1 MKKTNDTNSL
11 RVALGAAC
19 VLALASAGC
28 SGVDLAG
35 RTPGPGPEGSMEPP
49 VSGAF
54 TPVLTT
60 GGVANTFHHPQSI
73 DGVRVADAREVLSRM
88 AEEGPPAYRS
98 RVHACRKMRYG
109 TVGRMLGSLGVDTA
123 STTELSAGRMWRE
136 ADQALGAPNYGA
148 RVPETTELTTASA
161 SRLFD
166 ILVQAAPEI
175 IERMPTQERCMIG
188 ERGATVFDEDG
199 ACTEEGLTCLLGEPA
214 SPEHVELCTVIASRA
229 TTPEKGRILAVASML
244 AAAATCE

>member
-1 MKKTNDTNSL
+1 MKTSNSQTL
-11 RVALGAAC
+11 RVVLGVAC
-19 VLALASAGC
+19 ALALASAGC

-35 RTPGPGPEGSMEPP
+35 RGPGPEGSMEPP

-123 STTELSAGRMWRE
+123 AEGELSAGRMWRE
-136 ADQALGAPNYGA
+136 ADQALGAPNYAA

-188 ERGATVFDEDG
+188 ERGATIFDAEG
-199 ACTEEGLTCLLGEPA
+199 RCTEEGLTCLLGEPA

-229 TTPEKGRILAVASML
+229 TTPENGRVLAVASML